1 MEIYIELFRPVNP
14 TGRSFIADLYGAIAA
29 KDKELIDK
37 YKKEISRNIVR
48 LGYKIE
54 EAIGKGKLISGTFAI
69 LVDDRTREPKRIYVK
84 NLKVWDVVKEI
95 NEDIGV
101 EIP

>member
-1 MEIYIELFRPVNP
+1 MEIYIELLKPVNP
-14 TGRSFIADLYGAIAA
+14 TGRSFITGLYAAIMA

-37 YKKEISRNIVR
+37 YKKEIFRNMVR

-54 EAIGKGKLISGTFAI
+54 EAIGQGKLISGTFVI

-101 EIP
+101 EIS